1 MVPSPSRA
9 AALAATV
16 LILLASIA
24 RAGQVGTSDGA
35 GSSGGTS
42 LELPFTFDGPPVPVS
57 PGVISRDAEGR
68 VTLRA
73 VRLSVPIRLDGQ
85 LDEAVYA
92 ATPSFSDFFQ
102 MEPVEGA
109 VATEKT
115 EGWIFFDE
123 DALYVT
129 FRCWESRPDD
139 LVANEMRRDSNNI
152 FQNDHIAFLIDPF
165 YDRRNGV
172 EFAINP
178 IGGRWDGQITN
189 ERQFNADWN
198 PIWDLSVGRF
208 EGGWTVELVIPFK
221 SLRYRPG
228 RAQIWGFNARR
239 VNRAKNETSFLTRL
253 PRALGQR
260 ALFQSSLASTL
271 VGLEAPPGS
280 RNLEI
285 KPYLVSGLTSD
296 VTATPPIANDVSNE
310 IGVDVKYG
318 LTQNLTA
325 DFTYNTDFA
334 QVEADEQQV
343 NLTRFSLFFPEK
355 REFFLE
361 NRGLFGFGGVDTGS
375 GGDTPILFY
384 SRRIG
389 FETGRQVPI
398 NAGGRVTGRVGR
410 YSIGMLD
417 IGSESPPGSPAQSTN
432 FSVVRVKRDVLRRS
446 SVGLIYTGRS
456 NIEGGTANNQAYGLD
471 GTFAFFANL
480 SINTYW
486 ARTHTAGVAGDDSS
500 YRAQLDYAGDR
511 YGVLLERLVVGDTF
525 RPDVGYLRRSDIRL
539 SQAQFR
545 FSPRPRSNRI
555 VRKLSWTGHVAY
567 TENGAGRVETRD
579 ARGEFGIEFQNS
591 DTFSASYGDAYEF
604 LPVPANIVGIRI
616 PIGGYDYATTRVGYN
631 FGRQR
636 RMSGNVSVETGG
648 FYSGDK
654 TTLSISQGRINVTPQ
669 LSIEPTYQ
677 GNWVELVEG
686 SSTTHLAGSRVT
698 YTVTPAMF
706 VSALVQYNTGI
717 DAVSA
722 NIRLRWEYRPGSEL
736 FLVLNEQRDTLS
748 PRFPDL
754 VNRAFIIKV
763 NRLVRF

>member
-1 MVPSPSRA
+1 VPSLPRA
-9 AALAATV
+9 VWLTAIAFIFT
-16 LILLASIA
+16 ASVA
-24 RAGQVGTSDGA
+24 RAGQVVTA
-35 GSSGGTS
+35 GSAGAAGDPSPD
-42 LELPFTFDGPPVPVS
+42 LPFAFDGPPVPVA
-57 PGVISRDAEGR
+57 PDVIVRDADGR
-68 VTLRA
+68 ATVRA
-73 VRLSVPIRLDGQ
+73 IRLSAPLRLDGR
-85 LDEAVYA
+85 LDETVYSEV
-92 ATPSFSDFFQ
+92 PSISDFYQ
-102 MEPVEGA
+102 QDPVEGVA
-109 VATEKT
+109 ATEKT
-115 EGWIFFDE
+115 ETWLFFDE
-123 DALYVT
+123 DAFYVT
-129 FRCWESRPDD
+129 FRCWESRPDAV
-139 LVANEMRRDSNNI
+139 VANEMRRDSNNI
-152 FQNDHIAFLIDPF
+152 FQNDHIAFLIDTF
-165 YDRRNGV
+165 YDRRNGL

-189 ERQFNADWN
+189 ERQPNGDWN
-198 PIWDLSVGRF
+198 PIWEVAVGRF
-208 EGGWTVELVIPFK
+208 DQGWTVELAIPFK

-239 VNRAKNETSFLTRL
+239 VNRLKNETSFLTRA

-260 ALFQSSLASTL
+260 ALFQASLAATV

-285 KPYLVSGLTSD
+285 KPYAVSALTSD
-296 VTATPPIANDVSNE
+296 VTASPPIANDVDND
-310 IGVDVKYG
+310 IGIDVKYG

-375 GGDTPILFY
+375 GGDTPVLFY

-389 FETGRQVPI
+389 FDMGRQVPI
-398 NAGGRVTGRVGR
+398 DAGGRVTGRVGR
-410 YSIGMLD
+410 YSLGMLN
-417 IGSESPPGSPAQSTN
+417 IGSAEQGPAPATN
-432 FSVVRVKRDVLRRS
+432 FSVVRVKRDILRRS
-446 SVGLIYTGRS
+446 SVGLIFTGRS
-456 NIEGGTANNQAYGLD
+456 NIEGGTASNQAYGVD

-480 SINTYW
+480 TINTYW
-486 ARTHTAGVAGDDSS
+486 AQTNTDGYPGNDTS

-511 YGVLLERLVVGDTF
+511 YGVLLERLAIGDSF
-525 RPDVGYLRRSDIRL
+525 RPDVGYVRRSDIRL

-545 FSPRPRSNRI
+545 FSPRPRSNRV
-555 VRKLSWTGHVAY
+555 VRKFSWSGHVAY
-567 TENGAGRVETRD
+567 TENGVGRVETRD

-591 DTFSASYGDAYEF
+591 DTFTASYGDAYEF
-604 LPVPANIVGIRI
+604 LPVPANIVGITI
-616 PIGGYDYATTRVGYN
+616 PVGGYDYATTRVGYN

-636 RMSGNVSVETGG
+636 PISGNVSVEHGG
-648 FYSGDK
+648 FYSGRK
-654 TTLSISQGRINVTPQ
+654 TTLAISQGRVNVTPQ
-669 LSIEPTYQ
+669 VSIEPTYL
-677 GNWVELVEG
+677 GNWVDVIEG
-686 SSTTHLAGSRVT
+686 ESTTHLVGSRVT

-722 NIRLRWEYRPGSEL
+722 NVRLRWEYRPGSEL
-736 FLVLNEQRDTLS
+736 FLVLNEQRATLS

-754 VNRAFIIKV
+754 VNRSFIVKV

>member
-1 MVPSPSRA
+1 MVPSLPRA
-9 AALAATV
+9 AATAAIV
-16 LILLASIA
+16 FLHFVSVAY
-24 RAGQVGTSDGA
+24 AGQVVTA
-35 GSSGGTS
+35 GSAGSIPDPSGA
-42 LELPFTFDGPPVPVS
+42 LPFAFDGPPVPVT
-57 PGVISRDAEGR
+57 PNVISRDDEGR
-68 VTLRA
+68 ATVRA
-73 VRLSVPIRLDGQ
+73 VRLIAPLQLDGQ
-85 LDEAVYA
+85 LDEAVYSEM
-92 ATPSFSDFFQ
+92 PSVSDFFQ
-102 MEPVEGA
+102 QDPVEGV

-115 EGWIFFDE
+115 EFWLLFDD
-123 DALYVT
+123 DAFYVT
-129 FRCWESRPDD
+129 FRCWESRPDAV
-139 LVANEMRRDSNNI
+139 VANEMRRDSNNI
-152 FQNDHIAFLIDPF
+152 FQNDHIAFLIDTF
-165 YDRRNGV
+165 YDRRNGL
-172 EFAINP
+172 EFAVNP
-178 IGGRWDGQITN
+178 IGGRWDGQIAN
-189 ERQFNADWN
+189 ESQPNGDWN
-198 PIWDLSVGRF
+198 PIWDVAVARF
-208 EGGWTVELVIPFK
+208 DGGWTVELAIPFK

-228 RAQIWGFNARR
+228 RGQIWGFNARR
-239 VNRAKNETSFLTRL
+239 VNRAKNETSFLTRV

-260 ALFQSSLASTL
+260 ALFQASLAATV

-285 KPYLVSGLTSD
+285 KPYAVSGLTSD
-296 VTATPPIANDVSNE
+296 VTAIPPISNDISKE

-389 FETGRQVPI
+389 FDLGREAPI
-398 NAGGRVTGRVGR
+398 EAGGRITGKVGR
-410 YSIGMLD
+410 FSLGMLN
-417 IGSESPPGSPAQSTN
+417 IGTGDQEGSPSPPTN

-446 SVGLIYTGRS
+446 SVGLIFTGRS
-456 NIEGGTANNQAYGLD
+456 NVEGGTASNQVYGID

-486 ARTHTAGVAGDDSS
+486 ARTQTDGLSGDDTS
-500 YRAQLDYAGDR
+500 YRAHLDYAGDR
-511 YGVLLERLVVGDTF
+511 YGVLLERLVIGDSF
-525 RPDVGYLRRSDIRL
+525 RPDVGYVRRNDIRL

-545 FSPRPRSNRI
+545 FSPRPRSSRVI
-555 VRKLSWTGHVAY
+555 RKFRWTGQLSY
-567 TENGAGRVETRD
+567 TENAAGRVETRELG
-579 ARGEFGIEFQNS
+579 GEFGIEFQNS
-591 DTFSASYGDAYEF
+591 DVFSASVSDAYEF
-604 LPVPANIVGIRI
+604 LPIPARIVGLTI
-616 PIGGYDYATTRVGYN
+616 PSGGYDFATSRVGYN

-636 RMSGNVSVETGG
+636 RISGNVSVEHGE
-648 FYSGDK
+648 FYSGHK
-654 TTLSISQGRINVTPQ
+654 TTLSVSQGRINVTPQ
-669 LSIEPTYQ
+669 LSLEPTYLA
-677 GNWVELVEG
+677 NWVDLVEG
-686 SSTTHLAGSRVT
+686 TSTTHLAGSRVT

-717 DAVSA
+717 NAVSA
-722 NIRLRWEYRPGSEL
+722 NVRLRWEYRPGSEL

-754 VNRAFIIKV
+754 VNRAFIVKI